1 MIQSVLESRGKGREN
16 EFCRVVGTVFH
27 FLTLPFLP
35 NSQSCNFLLAK
46 WDLAKWDFLAVSEMG
61 FRKMLLL
68 LLLNVVN
75 FVLNFK

>member
-46 WDLAKWDFLAVSEMG
+46 WDFLAVSEMG